1 MEEWR
6 IHYGGQLEAP
16 VPRFR
21 DLCDR
26 RRLPPRSDGC
36 GSRAG
41 AYAGG
46 PDRVRPDRSF
56 LRDGRLPGATRPR
69 DWRVLVPIETECLLL
84 LAAIIASNLIFAL
97 GGDRC
102 IAASVTLMVLAAT
115 VMVVR
120 WQVLGIIGPEPAP
133 SMLRSR
139 SKIG

>member
-26 RRLPPRSDGC
+26 RRLPPRSGGC

-56 LRDGRLPGATRPR
+56 LCDGRLPGATRPR
-69 DWRVLVPIETECLLL
+69 DRRVLVPIETECLLL

-102 IAASVTLMVLAAT
+102 IAARVTMMFLSAYVI
-115 VMVVR
+115 VVR
-120 WQVLGIIGPEPAP
+120 WHDVGY
-133 SMLRSR
+133 LRPVPV
-139 SKIG
+139 